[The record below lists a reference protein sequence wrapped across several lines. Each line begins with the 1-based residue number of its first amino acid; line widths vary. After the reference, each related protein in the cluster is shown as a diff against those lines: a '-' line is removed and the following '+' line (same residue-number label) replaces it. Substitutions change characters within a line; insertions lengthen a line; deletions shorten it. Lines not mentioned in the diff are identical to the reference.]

1 MNVGR
6 HGFVGTIQLPYLVC
20 YGMSEGRKVYGFREP
35 WLGSMLQGYLNK
47 V

>member
-6 HGFVGTIQLPYLVC
+6 HGFVVTIQLPYLVC
-20 YGMSEGRKVYGFREP
+20 YGTSEERKVYRFREP
-35 WLGSMLQGYLNK
+35 LLGVILQGYLNK